1 MRINTL
7 DLPDGRVTYFDCPMG
22 LKMCSTPRK
31 VRTKMKDGTVQHFE
45 GKSGA
50 EHAVRVENSNQIQ
63 YYEGEEGLERMV
75 RKEMADGSI
84 RHYDGE
90 SGRLLFIK
98 YLNGDL
104 QHYKGGRGTERVVRV
119 ERANGKMLYYEGKR
133 NEEKLVKEGS
143 WLSQG

>member
-1 MRINTL
+1 
-7 DLPDGRVTYFDCPMG
+7 
-22 LKMCSTPRK
+22 
-31 VRTKMKDGTVQHFE
+31 
-45 GKSGA
+45 
-50 EHAVRVENSNQIQ
+50 
-63 YYEGEEGLERMV
+63 MV

-104 QHYKGGRGTERVVRV
+104 QHYKGGRAHERVVRV
-119 ERANGKMLYYEGKR
+119 ERANGEVLYYEGKR